1 MVCGVQDYLLMDPRV
16 RKVDGPAMLRE
27 MRQNIE
33 IMLAKKR
40 HAIQVRITK
49 VCYAVP
55 LSVCMTP
62 TTTWIVSGR
71 GFDQYRTKTL
81 TSTALETKQS
91 GFIVTASRPLSV
103 IGYRLTQLLCVLST
117 ERGANRQT
125 ADKIRNRL
133 LSCQTDRW
141 TTRLHEIMTYHWDM
155 AT

>member
-62 TTTWIVSGR
+62 TTT
-71 GFDQYRTKTL
+71 
-81 TSTALETKQS
+81 
-91 GFIVTASRPLSV
+91 
-103 IGYRLTQLLCVLST
+103 
-117 ERGANRQT
+117 
-125 ADKIRNRL
+125 
-133 LSCQTDRW
+133 
-141 TTRLHEIMTYHWDM
+141 
-155 AT
+155 